1 MRKCSIH
8 SSPTNYRGVQNGRV
22 RIPGIQLLFGNA
34 VNEQSRQQLH
44 KAGALNAGRVPPLLS
59 LLFGTDPAEV
69 WFILK

>member
-22 RIPGIQLLFGNA
+22 RIGIQLLFGNA
-34 VNEQSRQQLH
+34 VNEHLSRQQLH